1 MSVRSPWRAA
11 PAAAPGRV
19 SRPGAGRGENDNR
32 IVRMLARLVSVGY
45 LAYLALLTP
54 AIIAESAR
62 MDPWWPPITVA
73 AVFGLG
79 LLPGVLSFRSDTR
92 LMRATA
98 AAAAMA
104 FLIAA
109 ATWWTAWNGPDL
121 DPGDAFW
128 LAAFPGLAS
137 LAALIAWPLSLA
149 AAYLVLVCS
158 STSVIVTAARG
169 GSAIGLLPSQIAFG
183 IMFCALYFG
192 GAAMAIR
199 TVKLLD
205 STTETTY
212 RAAATAA
219 AQRAQTVERERI
231 DALIHDNVLSTF
243 LAAGR
248 GQPHMVVG
256 PLAASTLAE
265 LDALQSRTGPRESF
279 SAEEA
284 ITHLRN
290 SAAEADDR
298 ATFTVSDPTA
308 LHPKR
313 LSADD
318 IRTVGSALSEALRN
332 SRQHA
337 GVDARRAVTVQLTDA
352 VLSIDVIDDGA
363 GFDPSAV
370 PPHRLGIA
378 VSIVGR
384 MGSLPGGSASV
395 QSSPGSGTRIH
406 LEWSLR

>member
-1 MSVRSPWRAA
+1 MNVRPPWRTVPALAA
-11 PAAAPGRV
+11 RRGDRVGVAA
-19 SRPGAGRGENDNR
+19 GENENR
-32 IVRMLARLVSVGY
+32 VVRMLARLVSVGY

-62 MDPWWPPITVA
+62 MDPWWPPIAVVT
-73 AVFGLG
+73 VFGLG
-79 LLPGVLSFRSDTR
+79 LLPGVLSFRTDTR

-98 AAAAMA
+98 AAAAVA

-109 ATWWTAWNGPDL
+109 ATWWMAWTGPDL

-149 AAYLVLVCS
+149 AAYLVLVCGG
-158 STSVIVTAARG
+158 TSVIVTAARG
-169 GSAIGLLPSQIAFG
+169 GSAISLLPSEIAFG

-205 STTETTY
+205 STTEKTY
-212 RAAATAA
+212 RAAAAAA
-219 AQRAQTVERERI
+219 AQRARTVERERI

-248 GQPHMVVG
+248 GQPQTVVG

-265 LDALQSRTGPRESF
+265 LNALQSRTGADELF
-279 SAEEA
+279 SVEEA

-298 ATFTVSDPTA
+298 AAFDVSRMA
-308 LHPKR
+308 AAHPEK
-313 LSADD
+313 LPADD
-318 IRTVGSALSEALRN
+318 IRTVGSALAEALRN
-332 SRQHA
+332 SRRHA
-337 GVDARRAVTVQLTDA
+337 GINARRAVTVQLSGD
-352 VLSIDVIDDGA
+352 VLSIDVVDDGA
-363 GFDPSAV
+363 GFDLSAV

-378 VSIVGR
+378 VSIIGR
-384 MGSLPGGSASV
+384 MKSLPGGSASV
-395 QSSPGSGTRIH
+395 QSTRGSGTRVH
-406 LEWSLR
+406 LEWMLL

>member
-1 MSVRSPWRAA
+1 
-11 PAAAPGRV
+11 
-19 SRPGAGRGENDNR
+19 
-32 IVRMLARLVSVGY
+32 MLARLVSVGY

-248 GQPHMVVG
+248 GQPHTVVS

-279 SAEEA
+279 SLEEA

-298 ATFTVSDPTA
+298 ATFTVSGPPA

-378 VSIVGR
+378 ASIVGR

>member
-1 MSVRSPWRAA
+1 
-11 PAAAPGRV
+11 
-19 SRPGAGRGENDNR
+19 
-32 IVRMLARLVSVGY
+32 MLARLVSVGY

-149 AAYLVLVCS
+149 APYLVLVCS

-248 GQPHMVVG
+248 GQPHTVVG

-265 LDALQSRTGPRESF
+265 LDALQSRTGPRDSF

-337 GVDARRAVTVQLTDA
+337 GIDARRAVTVQLTDA

-378 VSIVGR
+378 VSMVGR

>member
-1 MSVRSPWRAA
+1 
-11 PAAAPGRV
+11 
-19 SRPGAGRGENDNR
+19 
-32 IVRMLARLVSVGY
+32 MLARLVSVGY

-248 GQPHMVVG
+248 GQPHTVVG
-256 PLAASTLAE
+256 PLAASTLTE
-265 LDALQSRTGPRESF
+265 LDALQSRTGPRDSF
-279 SAEEA
+279 SVEEA

-298 ATFTVSDPTA
+298 ATFTVSDPPA

-337 GVDARRAVTVQLTDA
+337 GVEARRAVTVQLTDA

-384 MGSLPGGSASV
+384 MSSLPGGSASV

>member
-1 MSVRSPWRAA
+1 
-11 PAAAPGRV
+11 
-19 SRPGAGRGENDNR
+19 
-32 IVRMLARLVSVGY
+32 MLARLVSVGY
-45 LAYLALLTP
+45 VAYLALLTP
-54 AIIAESAR
+54 AIIAESAH

-73 AVFGLG
+73 TVFGLG
-79 LLPGVLSFRSDTR
+79 LLPGMASFRSDTR
-92 LMRATA
+92 LVRATA
-98 AAAAMA
+98 AAAAVA

-109 ATWWTAWNGPDL
+109 ATWGTAWNGPDL

-149 AAYLVLVCS
+149 AAYLVLVCGA
-158 STSVIVTAARG
+158 TSVIVTAARG
-169 GSAIGLLPSQIAFG
+169 GWALSLLPSQIAFG

-192 GAAMAIR
+192 AAAMAIR
-199 TVKLLD
+199 TVRLLD
-205 STTETTY
+205 TTKETTY
-212 RAAATAA
+212 RAAAAAA

-248 GQPHMVVG
+248 GQPQTVVG

-265 LDALQSRTGPRESF
+265 LDALQSRVGPDELF
-279 SAEEA
+279 SWEQAV
-284 ITHLRN
+284 THLRN
-290 SAAEADDR
+290 SAAEADNR
-298 ATFTVSDPTA
+298 ATFIVSHRDA
-308 LHPKR
+308 AHPDE
-313 LSADD
+313 LPADD

-332 SRQHA
+332 SRRHA
-337 GVDARRAVTVQLTDA
+337 GIDARSSVTVRLTDA
-352 VLSIDVIDDGA
+352 LLSVDVIDDGA
-363 GFDPSAV
+363 GFDPSAL

-384 MGSLPGGSASV
+384 MRSLPGGSASV
-395 QSSPGSGTRIH
+395 HSRRGSGTRIH

>member
-11 PAAAPGRV
+11 PAVAPGRV
-19 SRPGAGRGENDNR
+19 GRPGAGRGENENR

-248 GQPHMVVG
+248 GQPHTVVG

-298 ATFTVSDPTA
+298 ATFTVSDPPA
-308 LHPKR
+308 LHPQK

-363 GFDPSAV
+363 GFDLSAV

-384 MGSLPGGSASV
+384 MSSLPGGSASV